1 MPSLPHQV
9 FTTQEIRLI
18 EQDHAQ
24 NNNGHCYDLMEK
36 AGRTVFEQMLSVNT
50 HPKMVYVLVGKGN
63 NGGDGYIVAA
73 YLHKSRIP
81 YRLFAIGVPKQ
92 DAEAYIAYSYFCKIG
107 GKAEFEL
114 PDPDEEAE
122 RGYSPDIVIDALLGT
137 GLESPPRDEM
147 GKWIDFINNTRAYII
162 SVDIPS
168 GINADTGQVYTE
180 CVNAN
185 KTICMLGLKP
195 GLVTGDAVD
204 YVGEILVFNLGIDVN
219 SFHGKY
225 SAIDTDGASYL
236 PIFVTTYED
245 IIADLPMRSI
255 SSHKGD
261 SGRLLIIGGDKGYG
275 GAIHICGLAAARTGA
290 GLIKV
295 ATDEENIISL
305 HATRPELMT
314 VNFRDYAAV
323 KEAIDW
329 ADAIAIGPGLGTGS
343 NAEKLLDLV
352 TASNKPCIADADA
365 LTIMAKQGMTYSKRM
380 VLTPHP
386 GEAAR
391 LLATTND
398 KINEDRYH
406 AVYILQ
412 QRCGGVVL
420 LKGAGTLIC
429 DGKSIIV
436 VHEGSP
442 AMASGGMGDLL
453 TGIIA
458 SLRAQ
463 GLTLMQ
469 STVAGACVHGRA
481 GTVSGENSGIIGTLA
496 SDLLPYIRYLVNKR
510 PGLANQKGGDCMTDI
525 AERTASL
532 LLANRLLQ

>member
-1 MPSLPHQV
+1 
-9 FTTQEIRLI
+9 
-18 EQDHAQ
+18 
-24 NNNGHCYDLMEK
+24 
-36 AGRTVFEQMLSVNT
+36 
-50 HPKMVYVLVGKGN
+50 
-63 NGGDGYIVAA
+63 
-73 YLHKSRIP
+73 
-81 YRLFAIGVPKQ
+81 
-92 DAEAYIAYSYFCKIG
+92 
-107 GKAEFEL
+107 
-114 PDPDEEAE
+114 
-122 RGYSPDIVIDALLGT
+122 
-137 GLESPPRDEM
+137 
-147 GKWIDFINNTRAYII
+147 
-162 SVDIPS
+162 
-168 GINADTGQVYTE
+168 
-180 CVNAN
+180 
-185 KTICMLGLKP
+185 
-195 GLVTGDAVD
+195 
-204 YVGEILVFNLGIDVN
+204 
-219 SFHGKY
+219 
-225 SAIDTDGASYL
+225 
-236 PIFVTTYED
+236 
-245 IIADLPMRSI
+245 
-255 SSHKGD
+255 
-261 SGRLLIIGGDKGYG
+261 
-275 GAIHICGLAAARTGA
+275 
-290 GLIKV
+290 
-295 ATDEENIISL
+295 
-305 HATRPELMT
+305 
-314 VNFRDYAAV
+314 
-323 KEAIDW
+323 
-329 ADAIAIGPGLGTGS
+329 
-343 NAEKLLDLV
+343 
-352 TASNKPCIADADA
+352 
-365 LTIMAKQGMTYSKRM
+365 MAKQGMTYSKRM
-380 VLTPHP
+380 VLTPHL